1 MMKLKYAL
9 MMVLG
14 VSVAANMIGCE
25 AKDQAKS
32 TAASKGEAMS
42 KGGDHDHDHDDH
54 KPAASLKEAL
64 ETIEKYRAEIK
75 EAFSKKQP
83 EDAHEALHEVGHSLE
98 SITNLAGATT
108 EEEKQSVKKA
118 VDELFECFGAMDET
132 LHGETGKSYHEVADR
147 IDTALA
153 VLKGMAK

>member
-14 VSVAANMIGCE
+14 LSAAASMIGCE
-25 AKDQAKS
+25 AKDQAKGTVAGKAE
-32 TAASKGEAMS
+32 TAAKG
-42 KGGDHDHDHDDH
+42 DDHDHDDH
-54 KPAASLKEAL
+54 KPATSLKEAL

-108 EEEKQSVKKA
+108 EEAKQSVKKA
-118 VDELFECFGAMDET
+118 VDELFKCFGAMDET
-132 LHGETGKSYHEVADR
+132 LHGETGKSYDEVADR
-147 IDTALA
+147 IDAALA

>member
-32 TAASKGEAMS
+32 TAASKGEAVS
-42 KGGDHDHDHDDH
+42 KGDDHDHDHDDH
-54 KPAASLKEAL
+54 KSANSLKEAL
-64 ETIEKYRAEIK
+64 EVIEKYRAEIK

-83 EDAHEALHEVGHSLE
+83 EDAHDALHKVGHSLE
-98 SITNLAGATT
+98 SLTNLAGATT
-108 EEEKQSVKKA
+108 EEAKQSVKKA
-118 VDELFECFGAMDET
+118 VDELFKCFGEMDDT
-132 LHGETGKSYHEVADR
+132 LHGKTGKSYDEVGDR
-147 IDTALA
+147 IDAALA